1 MKASNRDTSNPP
13 RAANKE
19 CTTGPSW
26 WGSPANTTAHVGFR
40 VASERGMRLSGMVAC
55 ITGIATRLP
64 LTILRVPPTP
74 SLINSSG
81 QLKHS
86 TVQSVQCSAT
96 VQGNIQIF
104 LQLEAQ
110 YSTGLQH
117 AAVKAHYYRA
127 AYSGAKTPVP
137 EHTPLLVNSS
147 TGIVHVYY
155 LIQCST
161 PARPRPGRCA

>member
-96 VQGNIQIF
+96 VQLNKGRRVVHR
-104 LQLEAQ
+104 
-110 YSTGLQH
+110 YSDPP
-117 AAVKAHYYRA
+117 KASRFP
-127 AYSGAKTPVP
+127 SNGIPRRCFVLSKR
-137 EHTPLLVNSS
+137 S
-147 TGIVHVYY
+147 T
-155 LIQCST
+155 S
-161 PARPRPGRCA
+161 